1 MTNCATMLD
10 SWFTSSSSKIM
21 LTDQA
26 RGFLHNH
33 RVARFAT
40 AEPNGQPHVVPI
52 CYAVS
57 DSSLYFTID
66 KKPKQL
72 TDKPLKRIRNLQ
84 NNPHV
89 ALVVDRYE
97 DDWTQLGWVMVQ
109 GDAALLD
116 DGEEHTK
123 AQRLLKAR
131 YPQLHGMQINDLP
144 VIAVRI
150 KHVVSW
156 GNLDTAS

>member
-1 MTNCATMLD
+1 
-10 SWFTSSSSKIM
+10 M
-21 LTDQA
+21 LTDQV

-40 AEPNGQPHVVPI
+40 AEPSGQPHVVPI

-57 DSSLYFTID
+57 DDTMYFTID
-66 KKPKQL
+66 EKRKQP
-72 TDKPLKRIRNLQ
+72 TNKPLKRIRNIQ
-84 NNPHV
+84 KNPQV

-109 GDAALLD
+109 GKAALLD

-123 AQRLLKAR
+123 AQRLLKDR
-131 YPQLHGMQINDLP
+131 YPQLERMQITDLP

-150 KHVVSW
+150 KRVVSW
-156 GNLDTAS
+156 GNLGPAS

>member
-1 MTNCATMLD
+1 
-10 SWFTSSSSKIM
+10 M
-21 LTDQA
+21 LTDQV

-40 AEPNGQPHVVPI
+40 AEPSGQPHVVPI

-57 DSSLYFTID
+57 DNSVYFTID

-116 DGEEHTK
+116 DGDEHTK

-156 GNLDTAS
+156 CNLDTAS

>member
-1 MTNCATMLD
+1 
-10 SWFTSSSSKIM
+10 M

-26 RGFLHNH
+26 RGFLNSH

-40 AEPNGQPHVVPI
+40 AEHGGQPHVVPI
-52 CYAVS
+52 CYAVYDNS
-57 DSSLYFTID
+57 VYFTID
-66 KKPKQL
+66 EKPKQL
-72 TDKPLKRIRNLQ
+72 RDKPLKRIRNLQ
-84 NNPHV
+84 INPHV

-97 DDWTQLGWVMVQ
+97 EDWTQLGWVMVQ
-109 GDAALLD
+109 GEAALLD

-131 YPQLHGMQINDLP
+131 YPQLHGMQIGDLP

-156 GNLDTAS
+156 GDLSTAS

>member
-1 MTNCATMLD
+1 
-10 SWFTSSSSKIM
+10 M

-26 RGFLHNH
+26 RGFLNDH

-40 AEPNGQPHVVPI
+40 AEPSGQPHVVPI

-57 DSSLYFTID
+57 DDTMYFPID
-66 KKPKQL
+66 EKRKQP
-72 TDKPLKRIRNLQ
+72 TNKPLKRIRNIQ
-84 NNPHV
+84 INPHV

>member
-1 MTNCATMLD
+1 MLD

-52 CYAVS
+52 CYALSNNSV
-57 DSSLYFTID
+57 YFTID

>member
-1 MTNCATMLD
+1 
-10 SWFTSSSSKIM
+10 M
-21 LTDQA
+21 LTDQV
-26 RGFLHNH
+26 RGFLHHH

-40 AEPNGQPHVVPI
+40 AEPSGQPHVVPI

-57 DSSLYFTID
+57 DNSVYFTID

-109 GDAALLD
+109 GEAALLD
-116 DGEEHTK
+116 DGEEHTE

-156 GNLDTAS
+156 GNLDAAS

>member
-1 MTNCATMLD
+1 
-10 SWFTSSSSKIM
+10 M

-26 RGFLHNH
+26 RGFLDNH

-40 AEPNGQPHVVPI
+40 TEPSGQPHVVPI

-57 DSSLYFTID
+57 DNSVYFTVD
-66 KKPKQL
+66 EKPKQL

-97 DDWTQLGWVMVQ
+97 EDWTRLGWVMVQ
-109 GDAALLD
+109 GEAALLGH
-116 DGEEHTK
+116 GEEHTK
-123 AQRLLKAR
+123 AQRLLKVR
-131 YPQLHGMQINDLP
+131 YPQLHGMQISDLP

-156 GNLDTAS
+156 GDLGTVS